1 MAEHELRE
9 LISRAREGGG
19 LFASDS
25 EVLTLAGKAEE
36 ILAAITVERA
46 RNSLLQMELDALRD
60 SSAATGREFY
70 ANRHELQRLREQL
83 EPSEKLATALIRVG
97 RLEAELETAR
107 ERLSVEMD
115 RFDTLAELVGEC
127 AFRVGSVDLDAADFV
142 ATGTDGEPD
151 WSRAWREAVD
161 AHLARMESVEYLGRL
176 TDPSG
181 SETTEHD
188 GPDCT
193 DR

>member
-1 MAEHELRE
+1 MAEDELRA

-25 EVLTLAGKAEE
+25 EVLAMAAKAEE
-36 ILAAITVERA
+36 LLGVVE
-46 RNSLLQMELDALRD
+46 
-60 SSAATGREFY
+60 
-70 ANRHELQRLREQL
+70 RLREQL
-83 EPSEKLATALIRVG
+83 DASNRLATALIRVG

-127 AFRVGSVDLDAADFV
+127 GFRLGAVELDATEFA
-142 ATGTDGEPD
+142 APGLDGEPD
-151 WSRAWREAVD
+151 WARAWRETVD
-161 AHLARMESVEYLGRL
+161 AHLARMESAEYLGRL